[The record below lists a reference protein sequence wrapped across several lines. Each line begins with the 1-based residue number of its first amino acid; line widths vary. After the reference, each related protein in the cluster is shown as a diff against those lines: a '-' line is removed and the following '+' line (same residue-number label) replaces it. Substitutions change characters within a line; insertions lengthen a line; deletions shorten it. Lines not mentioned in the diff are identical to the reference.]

1 VAATAILLVTGCGEQ
16 RERTAANAALV
27 PKRPGASPSPAAANA
42 PVATTPKPTSVA
54 GPAQLPRGGRR
65 LFPNYRIVAYYGAAQ
80 TPALGVL
87 GQTSPD
93 EAARRLKQRAKAYEG
108 DGRPVMPA
116 FELIVTIANA
126 HPGPG
131 GMYRTRTPHDT
142 IRRYLAAARRHRA
155 LLLLDVQPGRA
166 DFFTEVKYYEPLLR
180 EPDVGL
186 ALDPEWSMGAGG
198 VPGER
203 IGSTNAATIN
213 RISGWLDGIVQR
225 HRLPQKLFVVHQ
237 FTHSMVRDK
246 QRVVPRKGLATTF
259 HIDGFGGQSIKKRK
273 YDQLKSTRRWHNGFK
288 LFLKADTKMM
298 SPGQVMA
305 LRPRPDLVTY
315 Q

>member
-1 VAATAILLVTGCGEQ
+1 VATIASLLVTGCGEQ
-16 RERTAANAALV
+16 PAQVA
-27 PKRPGASPSPAAANA
+27 ASPR
-42 PVATTPKPTSVA
+42 PVVPTSASSTTGTPATTTSTPTSVA
-54 GPAQLPRGGRR
+54 SVTAQLPRGGRR
-65 LFPNYRIVAYYGAAQ
+65 LFPDYRVVAYYGAAQ

-87 GQTSPD
+87 GHTSPD
-93 EAARRLKQRAKAYEG
+93 EAAKRLKQRAKAYERR
-108 DGRPVMPA
+108 GRPVMPA

-126 HPGPG
+126 HPGPS
-131 GMYRTRTPHDT
+131 GMYRTRTPHDV
-142 IRRYLAAARRHRA
+142 IRRYLAAARRHKA

-166 DFFTEVKYYEPLLR
+166 DFFTEVRYYEPLLR

-186 ALDPEWSMGAGG
+186 ALDPEWSMGPTG
-198 VPGER
+198 VPGRR

-213 RISGWLDGIVQR
+213 RVSAWLDGIVQR

-237 FTHSMVRDK
+237 FTYSMVRDK

-288 LFLKADTKMM
+288 LFLKADTRMM
-298 SPGQVMA
+298 APHQVMA
-305 LRPRPDLVTY
+305 MRPQPDLVTY